1 MSAFGKF
8 SIQTAYK
15 RVHGL
20 GSAGAGT
27 EHFWRQRVTA
37 VALIP
42 LTLVFVVVVILATG
56 KDYDAARRLLGNPFV
71 ALSML
76 LFVGAGISHMR
87 IGMQVIIEDYV
98 HEDVPKIALLLL
110 NTFFSIA
117 CGLACAYAILKL
129 SFGG

>member
-8 SIQTAYK
+8 SIQTPYK
-15 RVHGL
+15 KVQGL
-20 GSAGAGT
+20 GSAGSGT

-42 LTLVFVVVVILATG
+42 LTIAFVVIVIAATG
-56 KDYDAARRLLGNPFV
+56 KDYDTVRRMLSHPLV
-71 ALSML
+71 ALMML
-76 LFVGAGISHMR
+76 LYVGAGVIHMR

-117 CGLACAYAILKL
+117 TGLACVYAILKL

>member
-1 MSAFGKF
+1 MSVFGKF
-8 SIQTAYK
+8 SIQTPYK

-27 EHFWRQRVTA
+27 EHFWKQRVTA

-42 LTLVFVVVVILATG
+42 LTLVFVVVVILAAG

-71 ALSML
+71 ALMML
-76 LFVGAGISHMR
+76 LFVGAGVSHMR

-98 HEDVPKIALLLL
+98 HEDVPKIALLVL

-117 CGLACAYAILKL
+117 TGLACAFAILKL
-129 SFGG
+129 SFGA

>member
-8 SIQTAYK
+8 SIQTPYK

-27 EHFWRQRVTA
+27 EHFWRQRITA

-56 KDYDAARRLLGNPFV
+56 KDYDAARRLLGGGGDLRARAGV
-71 ALSML
+71 RLHADRRGQGVQRRRRLHRGRRLRRRGAL
-76 LFVGAGISHMR
+76 R
-87 IGMQVIIEDYV
+87 
-98 HEDVPKIALLLL
+98 P
-110 NTFFSIA
+110 
-117 CGLACAYAILKL
+117 
-129 SFGG
+129 